1 MRTTSRY
8 KRETDESISELW
20 KRIWDLQNQTNK
32 IKKAV
37 LTGEKGDLK
46 MPEKRELESSE
57 PIPFGGTVEI
67 ENNMFEHWERQNT
80 LGEKKV
86 LIKTTTEAWDRLLES
101 GHWDEVVKVLN
112 DEEEPESE
120 EIQEWVREVDKVLS
134 IINFIA
140 VAVNIGC
147 TIYNI
152 WLYSKLR
159 KRSKKIKPCDASEKI
174 MRKEKERWQYVT
186 PQKPRN
192 TFCSKEILQSG
203 WKPSVFRMS
212 RWQPQQV

>member
-1 MRTTSRY
+1 MRTTSRH
-8 KRETDESISELW
+8 KRETDKSINELW
-20 KRIWDLQNQTNK
+20 KRFWDLQDQTNK

-86 LIKTTTEAWDRLLES
+86 LIKTTTEDWDRLLES

-120 EIQEWVREVDKVLS
+120 EIQEGVREVDKVLS

-159 KRSKKIKPCDASEKI
+159 KRSKNKA
-174 MRKEKERWQYVT
+174 
-186 PQKPRN
+186 
-192 TFCSKEILQSG
+192 L
-203 WKPSVFRMS
+203 
-212 RWQPQQV
+212 